1 MDDLEKAY
9 RDFEK
14 LSLEHEPLAS
24 AGVMMAQAIKIYKA
38 MLSEEEFNLMTQHV
52 LNSADDIESL
62 ELKKP
67 MLH

>member
-52 LNSADDIESL
+52 LNSVDDIEPL
-62 ELKKP
+62 QTPTLQ
-67 MLH
+67 

>member
-24 AGVMMAQAIKIYKA
+24 AGVMMAQAIKIYKT

-52 LNSADDIESL
+52 LNSVDDIEPL
-62 ELKKP
+62 QTPTLQ
-67 MLH
+67 

>member
-52 LNSADDIESL
+52 LSSVDDIEPL
-62 ELKKP
+62 QRPTLQ
-67 MLH
+67 

>member
-9 RDFEK
+9 REYEQ

-38 MLSEEEFNLMTQHV
+38 LLSEEEFRLMTQHV
-52 LNSADDIESL
+52 LNSVDDVEPL
-62 ELKKP
+62 QQPTLQ
-67 MLH
+67 

>member
-52 LNSADDIESL
+52 LNSVDDI
-62 ELKKP
+62 KP
-67 MLH
+67 LQTPTLQ